1 MKTYID
7 YYSAVHWNE
16 GSLILFNEIHEIDPD
31 FNEYEEMEENENGN
45 YPDIYQYFLTSW
57 NANYVYW
64 LKDRFPELIIA
75 YSDKLNMWVLCVDHY
90 GTGWDYVWTE
100 CKLPEEVLPTFNE
113 EGKGESEVTRT
124 FKARFM
130 RH

>member
-16 GSLILFNEIHEIDPD
+16 GSLILFSEIHEIDPD
-31 FNEYEEMEENENGN
+31 FNEYEEM
-45 YPDIYQYFLTSW
+45 
-57 NANYVYW
+57 
-64 LKDRFPELIIA
+64 
-75 YSDKLNMWVLCVDHY
+75 
-90 GTGWDYVWTE
+90 
-100 CKLPEEVLPTFNE
+100 EEVLPTFNE

>member
-31 FNEYEEMEENENGN
+31 FNEYKEIEEDKEGN

-57 NANYVYW
+57 NENYVQW
-64 LKDRFPELIIA
+64 LKGRFPELIIA
-75 YSDKLNMWVLCVDHY
+75 YSDKLNMWILCVDHF
-90 GTGWDYVWTE
+90 GTSWDYVWTE
-100 CKLPEEVLPTFNE
+100 CKLPEKVLPTFNN

>member
-31 FNEYEEMEENENGN
+31 FNEYEEMQEDEEGN

-64 LKDRFPELIIA
+64 LRSRFPNLIIA
-75 YSDKLNMWVLCVDHY
+75 YSDKLNMWILCVDHF
-90 GTGWDYVWTE
+90 GTSWDYVWTE
-100 CKLPEEVLPTFNE
+100 CELPEEVLPTFNN

>member
-7 YYSAVHWNE
+7 YYSATHWNQ

-31 FNEYEEMEENENGN
+31 FNEYEEMEEDEDGN

-57 NANYVYW
+57 NDYYVGW
-64 LKDRFPELIIA
+64 LKDKFPELIIA
-75 YSDKLNMWVLCVDHY
+75 YSDKMNMWILCVDHY
-90 GTGWDYVWTE
+90 GTAWDYVWTE
-100 CKLPEEVLPTFNE
+100 CRLPGDVLPRFK
-113 EGKGESEVTRT
+113 EGKGESEITRT
-124 FKARFM
+124 FKAKFM